1 MAFEA
6 KTQAFSSSIGTVTVG
21 TGEKAVKLGGV
32 NVLPFYS
39 FDAPIENAPKIGVEI
54 TDAGLAAYPQKG
66 LQEFYAGC
74 TTPAEMAKRAESMP
88 GVSFIC
94 LHLEGADPSG
104 ENKSTEECVAIAKS
118 VADATDLPLVIMGCK
133 NIEKDSELFTK
144 ISEALQGKNILVLS
158 AREEDYKTV
167 GASAALAYGQK
178 VGAESAVDINLAKQL
193 NVLMTQLGVAPSS
206 IVMNAGSAAAG
217 YGYEYVASTLDRIR
231 AAALAQSD
239 DQLQMPIMTPV
250 STEAWGVKEAIMSEA
265 DMPEWGDAEER
276 GIEMEITTAAAC
288 LTGGSDAVIMR
299 HPAAI
304 KAIADMIAALV

>member
-1 MAFEA
+1 MAFEP
-6 KTQAFSSSIGTVTVG
+6 KTQAFTSSIATVTLG
-21 TGEKAVKLGGV
+21 TGDKACKLGGV

-54 TDAGLAAYPQKG
+54 TDAGIAAYPQKG

-74 TTPAEMAKRAESMP
+74 TTPAEMAKRVETMHGA
-88 GVSFIC
+88 SFIC
-94 LHLEGADPSG
+94 LHLEGADPNG
-104 ENKSTEECVAIAKS
+104 ENKSVEECVEIAKS
-118 VADATDLPLVIMGCK
+118 VAAATELPLVIMGCK
-133 NIEKDSELFTK
+133 NIEKDAELFTK

-158 AREEDYKTV
+158 AREENYKTV

-250 STEAWGVKEAIMSEA
+250 STEAWGVKESIMSEA

-276 GIEMEITTAAAC
+276 GIEMEITTAAAV
-288 LTGGSDAVIMR
+288 LAGGSDAVIMR

-304 KAIADMIAALV
+304 KTIAKMIDALM

>member
-1 MAFEA
+1 MAFEP
-6 KTQAFSSSIGTVTVG
+6 KTQAFTSSIATVTLG
-21 TGEKAVKLGGV
+21 TGDKACKLGGV

-54 TDAGLAAYPQKG
+54 TDAGIAAYPQKG

-74 TTPAEMAKRAESMP
+74 TTPAEMAKRVETMHGA
-88 GVSFIC
+88 SFVC
-94 LHLEGADPSG
+94 LHLEGADPNG
-104 ENKSTEECVAIAKS
+104 ENKSVEECVEIAKS
-118 VADATDLPLVIMGCK
+118 VAAATDLPLVVMGCK

-144 ISEALQGKNILVLS
+144 ISEALQGRNILVLS

-250 STEAWGVKEAIMSEA
+250 STEAWSVKEAIMSEA
-265 DMPEWGDAEER
+265 DMPEWGCAEER

-288 LTGGSDAVIMR
+288 LAGGSDAVIMR

-304 KAIADMIAALV
+304 KAIADMIEALV

>member
-1 MAFEA
+1 MAFEP
-6 KTQAFSSSIGTVTVG
+6 KTQAFSSSIATVTLG
-21 TGEKAVKLGGV
+21 TGDKAVKLGGV

-39 FDAPIENAPKIGVEI
+39 FDAPIENAPKIGIEI
-54 TDAGLAAYPQKG
+54 TDAGIAAYPQKG
-66 LQEFYAGC
+66 LRDFYDGC
-74 TTPAEMAKRAESMP
+74 TTPAEMAKKVEQMHGA
-88 GVSFIC
+88 SFVC
-94 LHLEGADPSG
+94 LHFEGADPNG
-104 ENKSTEECVAIAKS
+104 ENKPVADCVEIAKS
-118 VADATDLPLVIMGCK
+118 VAEATELPIVIMGCK
-133 NIEKDSELFTK
+133 NIEKDAELFSK
-144 ISEALQGKNILVLS
+144 IAEALQGKNILVLS

-167 GASAALAYGQK
+167 GASVALAYNQK

-239 DQLQMPIMTPV
+239 DQLQMPIITPV
-250 STEAWGVKEAIMSEA
+250 STETWSVKESIMAEA

-288 LTGGSDAVIMR
+288 LAGGSDAVIMR
-299 HPAAI
+299 HPAAV
-304 KAIADMIAALV
+304 KAIADMIEALV

>member
-1 MAFEA
+1 MAFEP
-6 KTQAFSSSIGTVTVG
+6 KTQAFTSSIATVTLG
-21 TGEKAVKLGGV
+21 TGDKACKLGGV

-54 TDAGLAAYPQKG
+54 TDAGIAAYPQKG

-74 TTPAEMAKRAESMP
+74 TTPAEMAKRVETMHGA
-88 GVSFIC
+88 SFIC
-94 LHLEGADPSG
+94 LHLEGADPNG
-104 ENKSTEECVAIAKS
+104 ENKSVEECVEIAKS

-133 NIEKDSELFTK
+133 NIEKDAELFTK

-158 AREEDYKTV
+158 AREENYKTV

-193 NVLMTQLGVAPSS
+193 NVLMTQLGDAPSS

-250 STEAWGVKEAIMSEA
+250 STETWNVKEAIMSEA

-276 GIEMEITTAAAC
+276 GIEMEITTASAC
-288 LTGGSDAVIMR
+288 LAGGSDAVIMR

-304 KAIADMIAALV
+304 KAIADMIEALV

>member
-6 KTQAFSSSIGTVTVG
+6 KTQAFSSSISTVTIG
-21 TGEKAVKLGGV
+21 TGDKAVKLGGV

-54 TDAGLAAYPQKG
+54 TDAGLEAYPQAG
-66 LQEFYAGC
+66 LKKFYEGC
-74 TTPAEMAKRAESMP
+74 TTPAEMAKRVESMP
-88 GVSFIC
+88 GASFVC
-94 LHLEGADPSG
+94 LHLEGADPNG
-104 ENKSTEECVAIAKS
+104 ENKSVEECVEIAKS
-118 VADATDLPLVIMGCK
+118 VAAATELPLVIMGCK
-133 NIEKDSELFTK
+133 HIEKDAELFNK

-158 AREEDYKTV
+158 AREENYKTV
-167 GASAALAYGQK
+167 GASASLAYGQK

-193 NVLMTQLGVAPSS
+193 NVLIGQLGVPASS

-239 DQLQMPIMTPV
+239 DQLQMPIITPV
-250 STEAWGVKEAIMSEA
+250 STETWSVKESITAEA
-265 DMPEWGDAEER
+265 DMPEWGCAEER

-299 HPAAI
+299 HPAAV
-304 KAIADMIAALV
+304 KAIADMIDALV

>member
-94 LHLEGADPSG
+94 LHLEGADPNG
-104 ENKSTEECVAIAKS
+104 ENKSTEDCVAIAKS

-250 STEAWGVKEAIMSEA
+250 STEAWGVKEAIMAEA

>member
-1 MAFEA
+1 MAFEP
-6 KTQAFSSSIGTVTVG
+6 KTQAFTSSIATVTLG
-21 TGEKAVKLGGV
+21 TGDKACKLGGV

-54 TDAGLAAYPQKG
+54 TDAGIAAYPQKG

-74 TTPAEMAKRAESMP
+74 TTPAEMAKRVETMHGA
-88 GVSFIC
+88 SFIC
-94 LHLEGADPSG
+94 LHLEGADPNG
-104 ENKSTEECVAIAKS
+104 ENKSVEECVEIAKS

-133 NIEKDSELFTK
+133 NIEKDAELFTK

-158 AREEDYKTV
+158 AREENYKTV

-250 STEAWGVKEAIMSEA
+250 STETWNVKEAIMSEA

-276 GIEMEITTAAAC
+276 GIEMEITTASAC
-288 LTGGSDAVIMR
+288 LAGGSDAIIMR

-304 KAIADMIAALV
+304 KAIADMIEALV

>member
-54 TDAGLAAYPQKG
+54 TDAGLAAFPQKG

-74 TTPAEMAKRAESMP
+74 TTPAEMAKRAGSMY

-94 LHLEGADPSG
+94 LHLEGADPNG
-104 ENKSTEECVAIAKS
+104 ENKSTEDCVAIAKS
-118 VADATDLPLVIMGCK
+118 VAEATDLPLVIMGCK

-193 NVLMTQLGVAPSS
+193 NVLLAQLGVPADS

-217 YGYEYVASTLDRIR
+217 YGYEYVASTVDRIR

-239 DQLQMPIMTPV
+239 DQLQMPIITPV
-250 STEAWGVKEAIMSEA
+250 SPETWGVKESVMPEK

-304 KAIADMIAALV
+304 KAIADMISALG

>member
-1 MAFEA
+1 MAFEP

-94 LHLEGADPSG
+94 LHLEGADPNG
-104 ENKSTEECVAIAKS
+104 ENKSTEDCVAIAKS

-193 NVLMTQLGVAPSS
+193 NVLMTQLGVASSS

-250 STEAWGVKEAIMSEA
+250 STEAWSVKEAIMSEA